1 MIKST
6 QYRMTLIQILLI
18 SVSLI
23 AVTSEALAS
32 PSKRIALTLDDA
44 PRGDGPIYSG
54 AERTKV
60 LIESLKSVDASPV
73 AFFVTTKNLKHDGN
87 RKRIQRYASAGNLIA
102 NHTHSH
108 PWLSRV
114 ETDEYIAGIDKA
126 EVLLD
131 GFDNRRPWFR
141 FPYLD
146 EGSTLEK
153 RDQVRESL
161 AQRNLMNGYVTI
173 DNYDWYIEDKWKE
186 AVNQGKSVDMD
197 ALRSVYLKV
206 MLSAVDFF
214 EELAQNTLERSPAHV
229 LLMHENDLAA
239 IFIDDL
245 ITELRSKGWEII
257 SPDEAYQDPIAKIL
271 PKTLM
276 ANQGLVAALAVEAGT
291 KPQALSHLAI
301 EKELIDELLSEQK
314 VFGEKNAQ
322 SAMIRMSN
330 PH

>member
-1 MIKST
+1 MRLVQS
-6 QYRMTLIQILLI
+6 LLI
-18 SVSLI
+18 TASFI
-23 AVTSEALAS
+23 AVLSEALAS
-32 PSKRIALTLDDA
+32 PTKRIALTLDDA
-44 PRGDGPIYSG
+44 PRGDGPMYSG
-54 AERTKV
+54 AQRAGV
-60 LIESLKSVDASPV
+60 LLESLKSVEAGPV
-73 AFFVTTKNLKHDGN
+73 AFFVTTKHLEKNDN
-87 RKRIQRYASAGNLIA
+87 RKRVERYANAGNLIA

-114 ETDEYIAGIDKA
+114 DTDEYIAGIDKA
-126 EVLLD
+126 EVLLN

-146 EGSTLEK
+146 EGSTHEK

-161 AQRNLMNGYVTI
+161 AQRNLINGYVTV
-173 DNYDWYIEDKWKE
+173 DNYDWYIEGKWQE
-186 AVNQGKSVDMD
+186 AVKQGKSVDMD
-197 ALRSVYLKV
+197 ALRSVYLTV

-214 EELAQNTLERSPAHV
+214 DELAQNTLEHSPAHV

-257 SPDEAYQDPIAKIL
+257 SPDEAYRDPIAKTL

-301 EKELIDELLSEQK
+301 EEKLIDELLSQHQ
-314 VFGEKNAQ
+314 VFGEKKAQ